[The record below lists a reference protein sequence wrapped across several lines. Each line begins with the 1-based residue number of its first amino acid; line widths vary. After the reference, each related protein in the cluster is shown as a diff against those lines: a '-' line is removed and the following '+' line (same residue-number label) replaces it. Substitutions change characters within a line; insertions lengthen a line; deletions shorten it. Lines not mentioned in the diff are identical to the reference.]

1 MRRRCV
7 DPRRVLARHGLAAK
21 KSWGQ
26 NFLHDRSVLARIVA
40 AVGAT
45 ADDVVVEIGAG
56 LGTLTAALAQA
67 APAPRRVLAVER
79 DPDMQRVLAA
89 ELGGDARVEVVGAD
103 ALAFDYLA
111 ARRAAGRPVIVVG
124 NLPYQIS
131 SALVLALVAAG
142 ARGGVARAV
151 VMVQREM
158 AQRIVAPPGSRTYGR
173 LTVGIA
179 QHAEA
184 RILFHVRP
192 GSFHPAPAVTSS
204 VLSLVPRAAPL
215 APVRD
220 AGAVRGGGQAGV
232 RDPAQDAAAA
242 RSPGS
247 SATTRSPRRLPRAAS
262 RARNAPSSCRSRT
275 SRGSRT
281 RLPTAPPAVGR
292 RRSDAMPELPEVETI
307 VRGLAPRLRG
317 RRIESVWWS
326 GKPLHLRR
334 KVDLRGL
341 RAVAI
346 GRAIAGVRRIGKFI
360 LVAVDGAASRRMLPA
375 CVHATSG

>member
-1 MRRRCV
+1 MTPLETV

-89 ELGGDARVEVVGAD
+89 ELAGDARVEVVGAD
-103 ALAFDYLA
+103 ALAFDYLEA
-111 ARRAAGRPVIVVG
+111 SHAAGRPVIVVG

-142 ARGGVARAV
+142 ARGGVARAI

-204 VLSLVPRAAPL
+204 VVSLVPRAAPL

-220 AGAVRGGGQAGV
+220 PALFEAVVKQAFSTRRKMLRGALSGQFGDDAI
-232 RDPAQDAAAA
+232 AAAF
-242 RSPGS
+242 
-247 SATTRSPRRLPRAAS
+247 AAS
-262 RARNAPSSCRSRT
+262 GIAGTERAEQLSVADFARLANALADAPSAR
-275 SRGSRT
+275 
-281 RLPTAPPAVGR
+281 
-292 RRSDAMPELPEVETI
+292 
-307 VRGLAPRLRG
+307 
-317 RRIESVWWS
+317 
-326 GKPLHLRR
+326 
-334 KVDLRGL
+334 
-341 RAVAI
+341 
-346 GRAIAGVRRIGKFI
+346 
-360 LVAVDGAASRRMLPA
+360 
-375 CVHATSG
+375 

>member
-1 MRRRCV
+1 MTGPASV

-45 ADDVVVEIGAG
+45 GDDVVVEIGAG

-89 ELGGDARVEVVGAD
+89 ELAGDARVEVVGAD
-103 ALAFDYLA
+103 ALTFDYA
-111 ARRAAGRPVIVVG
+111 AASRAAGRPVVVVG

-131 SALVLALVAAG
+131 SALVLALVGAG
-142 ARGGVARAV
+142 TRGGVARAI

-173 LTVGIA
+173 LTVAIA

-204 VLSLVPRAAPL
+204 VVSLVPRAAPL
-215 APVRD
+215 A
-220 AGAVRGGGQAGV
+220 AV
-232 RDPAQDAAAA
+232 RDPALFEAVVKQAFATRRKMLRGALSGQFGDDAVAAAF
-242 RSPGS
+242 
-247 SATTRSPRRLPRAAS
+247 AAS
-262 RARNAPSSCRSRT
+262 GIAGTERAEQLSVADFARLANA
-275 SRGSRT
+275 
-281 RLPTAPPAVGR
+281 LADNA
-292 RRSDAMPELPEVETI
+292 
-307 VRGLAPRLRG
+307 APR
-317 RRIESVWWS
+317 
-326 GKPLHLRR
+326 
-334 KVDLRGL
+334 
-341 RAVAI
+341 
-346 GRAIAGVRRIGKFI
+346 
-360 LVAVDGAASRRMLPA
+360 
-375 CVHATSG
+375 

>member
-1 MRRRCV
+1 MAIETV

-26 NFLHDRSVLARIVA
+26 NFLHDRAALSRIVA

-67 APAPRRVLAVER
+67 APPPRRILAIER
-79 DPDMQRVLAA
+79 DPDMQRVLHA
-89 ELGGDARVEVVGAD
+89 ELGGDARVEIVGAD
-103 ALAFDYLA
+103 ALAFDFA
-111 ARRAAGRPVIVVG
+111 AASRAAGRPVLAVG

-131 SALVLALVAAG
+131 SALVLALCEAG
-142 ARGGVARAV
+142 AGGAVARAI

-173 LTVGIA
+173 LTVAVA

-192 GSFHPAPAVTSS
+192 GSFHPAPAVISS

-220 AGAVRGGGQAGV
+220 PSLFEAVVKQAFATRRKMLRGALG
-232 RDPAQDAAAA
+232 AQFGDDAVSAA
-242 RSPGS
+242 
-247 SATTRSPRRLPRAAS
+247 LAAS
-262 RARNAPSSCRSRT
+262 GIDGTKRAEQLSVADFA
-275 SRGSRT
+275 
-281 RLPTAPPAVGR
+281 RLA
-292 RRSDAMPELPEVETI
+292 DAL
-307 VRGLAPRLRG
+307 GALGAAG
-317 RRIESVWWS
+317 
-326 GKPLHLRR
+326 G
-334 KVDLRGL
+334 
-341 RAVAI
+341 AI
-346 GRAIAGVRRIGKFI
+346 GHRPTGDR
-360 LVAVDGAASRRMLPA
+360 P
-375 CVHATSG
+375 

>member
-1 MRRRCV
+1 MTGPASV

-45 ADDVVVEIGAG
+45 GDDVVVEIGAG

-89 ELGGDARVEVVGAD
+89 ELAGDARVEVVGAD
-103 ALAFDYLA
+103 ALTFDYA
-111 ARRAAGRPVIVVG
+111 AASRAAGRPVVVVG

-142 ARGGVARAV
+142 ARGGVARAI

-173 LTVGIA
+173 LTVAIA

-204 VLSLVPRAAPL
+204 VVSLVPRAAPL
-215 APVRD
+215 A
-220 AGAVRGGGQAGV
+220 AV
-232 RDPAQDAAAA
+232 RDPALFEAVVKQAFATRRKMLRGALSGQFGDDAVAAAF
-242 RSPGS
+242 
-247 SATTRSPRRLPRAAS
+247 AAS
-262 RARNAPSSCRSRT
+262 
-275 SRGSRT
+275 G
-281 RLPTAPPAVGR
+281 
-292 RRSDAMPELPEVETI
+292 
-307 VRGLAPRLRG
+307 
-317 RRIESVWWS
+317 
-326 GKPLHLRR
+326 
-334 KVDLRGL
+334 
-341 RAVAI
+341 
-346 GRAIAGVRRIGKFI
+346 IAGTERAEQ
-360 LVAVDGAASRRMLPA
+360 LSVADFARLANALADGAAPR
-375 CVHATSG
+375 